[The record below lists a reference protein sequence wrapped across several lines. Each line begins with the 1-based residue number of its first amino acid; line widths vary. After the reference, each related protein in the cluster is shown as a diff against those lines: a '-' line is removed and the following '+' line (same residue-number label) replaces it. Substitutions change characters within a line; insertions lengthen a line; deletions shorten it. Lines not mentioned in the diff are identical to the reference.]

1 MEKKPLSLIL
11 VMVLILG
18 AIFMA
23 GCDEIIDDDPMADPR
38 DKFTGTWQTSETS
51 TLYPQPTT
59 FSVKVELD
67 VNTAQIRL
75 YNIYQLGQNTYAYA
89 IVTGNSFTIPEQDV
103 ENMVI
108 EGFAEMKNDNLIEI
122 EYTVNDGADLDQVI
136 GEMNRSL
143 PASPSPQ
150 LALEGTELFHYRSI

>member
-1 MEKKPLSLIL
+1 MKKALFPILSITLIFSL
-11 VMVLILG
+11 VLTT
-18 AIFMA
+18 
-23 GCDEIIDDDPMADPR
+23 GCDDIIDDDDPLADPR
-38 DKFTGTWQTSETS
+38 EKFTGVWQTTETS

-59 FSVKVELD
+59 FSIKVELD

-103 ENMVI
+103 ESMVI
-108 EGFAEMKNDNLIEI
+108 EGFAQMKNNNLIEI
-122 EYTVNDGADLDQVI
+122 EYTVNDGADLDNVI

-143 PASPSPQ
+143 PALPSPQ
-150 LALEGTELFHYRSI
+150 LALEGAELFHNRSI